1 MLASRGR
8 PRHRAGVAASERR
21 NRIII
26 MRSRQE
32 GGGGAPSQGPGAG
45 AGGPTVVLVRLGARG
60 DVVFASPLVRA
71 LRSRHP
77 GARIIWVVEPAAAD
91 LIRHH
96 PLVDRVVVWPR
107 SLWSGALKRGRLPT
121 LTREVRAFAA
131 TLRGEGAD
139 LAIDLH
145 GLLRSA
151 AVARLTGAREVIG
164 LGAREGSGL
173 LVDRVIPRDGGD
185 STRISSEYLHLA
197 RELGWDT
204 EAFHC
209 EVHPGPSD
217 RAGAQAHRSRVGL
230 EEPYAVLAPFTT
242 RPQKHWREERWAP
255 LALRIREELGL
266 RPVIL
271 GGPADQEAA
280 DRITGA
286 SGAVSGSRPGGGAL
300 VDLVGGT
307 TLGEA
312 AALVEGAS
320 LVVGVDTGLTHLG
333 VAMDRPVVALFG
345 STLPYTHAPGRLV
358 EVLHE
363 PMDCAPCRTRPTCG
377 GAFTCMG
384 LLEGERVFS
393 AVLRVANSSRGGF

>member
-1 MLASRGR
+1 
-8 PRHRAGVAASERR
+8 
-21 NRIII
+21 
-26 MRSRQE
+26 
-32 GGGGAPSQGPGAG
+32 
-45 AGGPTVVLVRLGARG
+45 VVLVRLGARG

-107 SLWSGALKRGRLPT
+107 SLWSGALRQGHLPT
-121 LTREVRAFAA
+121 LTREVRGFAA
-131 TLRGEGAD
+131 ALREEGAD
-139 LAIDLH
+139 LAVDLH

-151 AVARLTGAREVIG
+151 AVARLTGAREIIG

-173 LVDRVIPRDGGD
+173 LVDRVISRDGGD
-185 STRISSEYLHLA
+185 PSRISSEYLHLA

-209 EVHPGPSD
+209 EVHPGASD
-217 RAGAQAHRSRVGL
+217 RAGAQAHRTRLGL
-230 EEPYAVLAPFTT
+230 EEPYAILAPFTT

-255 LALRIREELGL
+255 LAIRIQEEVGL
-266 RPVIL
+266 RPVML
-271 GGPADQEAA
+271 GGPADREAA
-280 DRITGA
+280 ARIM
-286 SGAVSGSRPGGGAL
+286 GAVDSTSGSLPGGRDL

-345 STLPYTHAPGRLV
+345 STLPYTHAPGRRL

-363 PMDCAPCRTRPTCG
+363 PMHCSPCRTRPSCG

-384 LLEGERVFS
+384 LLEVDRVTS
-393 AVLRVANSSRGGF
+393 AILRVLDSSPRGP